1 VTLKENGTH
10 DEVQRPSRTTCEEAV
25 KEFAMSFD
33 AANGAAV
40 IDEDSSVARRISRFA
55 LQQRSR
61 IEQREGDD
69 GTRRLMWAMLKD
81 TLRCY
86 HMYHDSESVR
96 GQHLFYD
103 AERWIQSRDLK
114 WTFSFENVC
123 AVLGVD
129 SDYLRNEL
137 RRRQRS
143 RRKALS
149 S

>member
-1 VTLKENGTH
+1 MYLEGV
-10 DEVQRPSRTTCEEAV
+10 
-25 KEFAMSFD
+25 
-33 AANGAAV
+33 NGAAAT
-40 IDEDSSVARRISRFA
+40 EADSAVTRRISRFA

-61 IEQREGDD
+61 IEQPERDD

-86 HMYHDSESVR
+86 HMYHDSVTVR
-96 GQHLFYD
+96 GQRLFYE

-114 WTFSFENVC
+114 WAFSFENVC

-129 SDYLRNEL
+129 SDFLRNEL

-143 RRKALS
+143 RRNGVMS
-149 S
+149 

>member
-1 VTLKENGTH
+1 VENGTH
-10 DEVQRPSRTTCEEAV
+10 GEARKTSRTTCEETV
-25 KEFAMSFD
+25 KEFAMSLD
-33 AANGAAV
+33 AANGAAA
-40 IDEDSSVARRISRFA
+40 IEEDSAVARRISRFA

-61 IEQREGDD
+61 IEQREGDE

-86 HMYHDSESVR
+86 HMYHDAESVR
-96 GQHLFYD
+96 GQRLFCE

-123 AVLGVD
+123 AVIGVD

-137 RRRQRS
+137 RRRERS
-143 RRKALS
+143 RRNGS
-149 S
+149 RY

>member
-1 VTLKENGTH
+1 MFLAEHEPYGEAHKI
-10 DEVQRPSRTTCEEAV
+10 STTACEEAV
-25 KEFAMSFD
+25 KEFVMSLD
-33 AANGAAV
+33 AANGAAA
-40 IDEDSSVARRISRFA
+40 IDEHSAVTRRISRFA

-61 IEQREGDD
+61 IEQPERDD

-86 HMYHDSESVR
+86 HMYHDSVTVR
-96 GQHLFYD
+96 GQRLFHD

-114 WTFSFENVC
+114 WAFSFENVC

-137 RRRQRS
+137 QRRQRS
-143 RRKALS
+143 RRNGLVS
-149 S
+149 